1 VHERL
6 ARRRA
11 MHLSMHNWMRPEPIE
26 TTIRRLAKYGYESI
40 EISGEPYTYDTK
52 DVKRILDE
60 NGIRCWGSIT
70 LMVEGRNMVAGDEET
85 REKSVQYVKDTVT
98 MVKELEGYE
107 VSIVPGEVGKVMAD
121 STPDAEWQWAVDGM
135 KEIHE
140 HAQKEGIKLAVEPIN
155 RFETYFISRA
165 DQAKAL
171 ADATSP
177 DVGICLDTFHLNIE
191 EADPYEAIRN
201 AGDRLVDLHV
211 ADNNRLACGMG
222 QWDWSRVVDI
232 LREIGY
238 DGALTVE
245 FVAPID
251 RTPANPFPDAI
262 ETDPVDVSP
271 EQKKFIEDHGSDLL
285 SEKFYSSLVERC
297 AQELL
302 PLIK

>member
-1 VHERL
+1 
-6 ARRRA
+6 

-121 STPDAEWQWAVDGM
+121 STPDAEWQWAVEGM

-251 RTPANPFPDAI
+251 RTPANPFPEAI

-302 PLIK
+302 PLLK

>member
-1 VHERL
+1 
-6 ARRRA
+6 

-26 TTIRRLAKYGYESI
+26 TTIRRLAKYDYESI
-40 EISGEPYTYDTK
+40 EISGEPYVYDTK

-121 STPDAEWQWAVDGM
+121 STPDAEWQWAVEGM

-262 ETDPVDVSP
+262 ETNPVDVSP

>member
-1 VHERL
+1 
-6 ARRRA
+6 

-85 REKSVQYVKDTVT
+85 RAKSVQYVKDTVT

-191 EADPYEAIRN
+191 EEDPYEAIRN

>member
-1 VHERL
+1 
-6 ARRRA
+6 

-26 TTIRRLAKYGYESI
+26 TTIRRLAKYDYESI
-40 EISGEPYTYDTK
+40 EISGEPYVYDTK

-302 PLIK
+302 PLVK

>member
-1 VHERL
+1 
-6 ARRRA
+6 
-11 MHLSMHNWMRPEPIE
+11 MHLSMHNWMRAEPIE

-40 EISGEPYTYDTK
+40 EISGEPYQYDTK
-52 DVKRILDE
+52 EVLRILKE

-70 LMVEGRNMVAGDEET
+70 LMFEGRNLVAGDEET
-85 REKSVQYVKDTVT
+85 RANSVQYVKDTVS

-107 VSIVPGEVGKVMAD
+107 VSIVPGEVGKVNPD
-121 STPDAEWQWAVDGM
+121 STPDSEWQWAVDGM

-155 RFETYFISRA
+155 RFETYFICRA

-177 DVGICLDTFHLNIE
+177 EVGICLDTFHLNIE
-191 EADPYEAIRN
+191 DEDPYEAIRH

-211 ADNNRLACGMG
+211 ADSNRLACGMG
-222 QWDWSRVVDI
+222 QYDWARIVEI

-251 RTPANPFPDAI
+251 RTPANPFPNAI
-262 ETDPVDVSP
+262 ETNPVDITP

-285 SEKFYSSLVERC
+285 SEEFYSSLVERC
-297 AQELL
+297 ANELL
-302 PLIK
+302 PLVR

>member
-1 VHERL
+1 
-6 ARRRA
+6 

-121 STPDAEWQWAVDGM
+121 STPDAEWGWAVDGM

-191 EADPYEAIRN
+191 EEDPDEAIRN

-222 QWDWSRVVDI
+222 QWDWKRVVDI

>member
-1 VHERL
+1 
-6 ARRRA
+6 

-40 EISGEPYTYDTK
+40 EISGEPYVYDTK

-121 STPDAEWQWAVDGM
+121 STPDAEWQWAVEGM
-135 KEIHE
+135 NEIHE